1 MLADTTSTRFPT
13 EQRVAFIV
21 PLTPAF
27 LGLCDVSRRIPI
39 RKAHMFE
46 RYSTET
52 WVCSIKGHVT
62 PAAEAA
68 ELGPEHVGV
77 GIDIEPQGRL
87 ARCLRCD
94 AWIACPRPAGN
105 DRLAPLE
112 EFELPRRGEPLR
124 QAVLLR
130 LISIERGVHS
140 VIFAV
145 IAILGLLVRSRLA
158 GIQSGIRSFLDTLT
172 QTEAQ
177 TGRATN
183 HSILAREGTRV
194 LHLNT
199 RTLEVLIITAAVY
212 AVIEGVEA
220 VGLWLEKRWAEY
232 QIHELT
238 KKLTVVRVGAFVVNI
253 AILCY
258 LVYAKRLFGV
268 RRHRADEPGA
278 AGTDRSIFS
287 TPF

>member
-1 MLADTTSTRFPT
+1 
-13 EQRVAFIV
+13 
-21 PLTPAF
+21 
-27 LGLCDVSRRIPI
+27 
-39 RKAHMFE
+39 MFE
-46 RYSTET
+46 RYSTEL
-52 WVCSIKGHVT
+52 WVCSIKGHVA
-62 PAAEAA
+62 PAATAA
-68 ELGPEHVGV
+68 QLGPEHAGI
-77 GIDIEPQGRL
+77 GIDCEPQVRL

-94 AWIACPRPAGN
+94 AWIAGPRPAGD
-105 DRLAPLE
+105 DRLVPLE
-112 EFELPRRGEPLR
+112 QLELPRRGEPLR
-124 QAVLLR
+124 QAVILR

-140 VIFAV
+140 VAFAL
-145 IAILGLLVRSRLA
+145 IAILGLVVRSNLA
-158 GIQSGIRSFLDTLT
+158 GIQSGVRRFLDTLT
-172 QTEAQ
+172 KTEAQ

-199 RTLEVLIITAAVY
+199 RTLEVLILTAAVY

-232 QIHELT
+232 LTALATAGLLPLEIHELT

-268 RRHRADEPGA
+268 RRHRATEPGA
-278 AGTDRSIFS
+278 SGTDRSIFS
-287 TPF
+287 HPF

>member
-1 MLADTTSTRFPT
+1 
-13 EQRVAFIV
+13 
-21 PLTPAF
+21 
-27 LGLCDVSRRIPI
+27 
-39 RKAHMFE
+39 MFE

-68 ELGPEHVGV
+68 DLAAEHAGI
-77 GIDIEPQGRL
+77 GIDLEPGGRL

-94 AWIACPRPAGN
+94 AWIAGPRPAGPG
-105 DRLAPLE
+105 RVAALE
-112 EFELPRRGEPLR
+112 ELDLPRRGRELR
-124 QAVLLR
+124 QAVVLR
-130 LISIERGVHS
+130 LIAIERGIHS
-140 VIFAV
+140 VIFAL
-145 IAILGLLVRSRLA
+145 IAVLGLLVRSRLA
-158 GIQSGIRSFLDTLT
+158 GIQSGIRKFLETLT
-172 QTEAQ
+172 QTESQ

-183 HSILAREGTRV
+183 HSILAREGTRL

-199 RTLEVLIITAAVY
+199 RTLEVLILTAAGY

-232 QIHELT
+232 LTAVATAGLLPLEVHELL
-238 KKLTVVRVGAFVVNI
+238 KKVTALRAGAFIVNI

-268 RRHRADEPGA
+268 HRHGPGEPGGS
-278 AGTDRSIFS
+278 GTDRSIFS
-287 TPF
+287 RPF